1 MEDYFKEKRVRTS
14 AAASACTAVLAYG
27 YGMTNNIA
35 NYDTVYNQPGIGSGS
50 EVSGRWVLGILTRI
64 TQRLHIGYSLPYF
77 NILVSLVILAYVS
90 VLLCRIL
97 RLSDIRSWVLLNIVT
112 TAYPAVASMTFFSYT
127 MVYYAVSLL
136 LIAAGTLLADRR
148 NKAVWFLVYSVLLA
162 LAAGIYQAFY
172 PFAVMLAV
180 LAVIRECLDAS
191 SGPSAVMRKGTSYIA
206 AILLSYLWYRLGL
219 WAVLAL
225 TGRKLTSYQG
235 IDRMGTIEAARLPG
249 MLRDIYRHFFLLPG
263 HDYLAVSQEPAVRLC
278 ILWLFLLAAFL
289 LLFCWKEKNRLK
301 WLEMAGMLFIALPAA
316 SNMIILMTPDSTV
329 YTMMA
334 MGLLSIYYLPIL
346 LWDALAGDGKEK
358 RRRTGTILTA
368 LLLVSSLVYVYQTN
382 GCYRALEWHNI
393 QTENY
398 YTTLFTRIR
407 SMEGFDGSYPVL
419 FAGKVITDAGYY
431 DPWSDTVFAYGGMRQ
446 FDSQDPENNGFNE
459 FSRERFILNYL
470 GYTARQTDEAEDIY
484 YAEVLKGM
492 NTYPNDGSIRITD
505 GVILV
510 KFEDRQ

>member
-419 FAGKVITDAGYY
+419 FAGKVITDAGYH